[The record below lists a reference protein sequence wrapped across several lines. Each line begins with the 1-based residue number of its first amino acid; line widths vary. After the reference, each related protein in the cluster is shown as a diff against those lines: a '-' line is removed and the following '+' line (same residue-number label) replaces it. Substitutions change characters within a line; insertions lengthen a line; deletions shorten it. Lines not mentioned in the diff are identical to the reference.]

1 MVREVRPWNGRLNVR
16 GFSFSGIKSG
26 VIRWAVV
33 IAAVGLT
40 AASNPGPLMAQ
51 VDVEYL
57 QSSVTKEM
65 GLPFSDAVR
74 VGDMLFLSG
83 QIGTRPGEMEV
94 VPGGIEAE
102 TRQTMEN
109 IKAVLEANGSSM
121 DRVVKC
127 LVMMADIAEWPAM
140 NEIYVTYFQDHFPAR
155 SAFAGTGLAL
165 GARVEIECWATVGE
179 PATPA
184 GSPWDRLDWP

>member
-1 MVREVRPWNGRLNVR
+1 MSGSTNPRQSGQYLRRLPQGSTKRVICALVWVTLL
-16 GFSFSGIKSG
+16 FPPTSGS
-26 VIRWAVV
+26 
-33 IAAVGLT
+33 
-40 AASNPGPLMAQ
+40 AQ

-57 QSSVTKEM
+57 QSPATKEM

-74 VGDMLFLSG
+74 VGDMLYLSG
-83 QIGTRPGEMEV
+83 QLGNRPGEMGV
-94 VPGGIEAE
+94 VSGGIQAE

-109 IKAVLEANGSSM
+109 IKTVLQANGSSM

-140 NEIYVTYFQDHFPAR
+140 NEVYVTYFDGHFPAR

-165 GARVEIECWATVGE
+165 GARVEIECWATLGG

-184 GSPWDRLDWP
+184 GSP